1 MDIGSMQNNKIKIV
15 VSNTT
20 WHWNKFS
27 FKLPKKPTYL
37 LLAMLNN
44 HNISFFFFFQKPSS
58 IRRKHTKI
66 KLVIN
71 PHHVINM

>member
-44 HNISFFFFFQKPSS
+44 YNISFLFFLKPFN
-58 IRRKHTKI
+58 KENTHQNKI
-66 KLVIN
+66 G
-71 PHHVINM
+71 H